1 MKKIGILNKEISD
14 VIASLGHTDEIIICD
29 AGFPI
34 PQGVRRIDLALE
46 KGLPS
51 FLDTLRVI
59 LKELYVEKI
68 VVEKET
74 KDISPKRYEEI
85 MQFFPNVEVE
95 VISHVEFKERSKNVK
110 AIIRTGEFTPY
121 SNLILIAGVIY

>member
-14 VIASLGHTDEIIICD
+14 VIAGLGHTDKIIICD

-34 PQGVRRIDLALE
+34 PQEVRRIDLALE

-59 LKELYVEKI
+59 SKELCVEKI
-68 VVEKET
+68 IVEKET
-74 KDISPKRYEEI
+74 KEVSPKRYEEI
-85 MQFFPNVEVE
+85 IELFPNVEVE
-95 VISHVEFKERSKNVK
+95 VIPHVEFKEKSKNVK

-121 SNLILIAGVIY
+121 SNLMLISGVIY

>member
-14 VIASLGHTDEIIICD
+14 VIAGLGHTDQIIICD

-46 KGLPS
+46 EGLPS

-59 LKELYVEKI
+59 LKELCVEKI
-68 VVEKET
+68 IVEKET
-74 KDISPKRYEEI
+74 KEVSPKRYEEI
-85 MQFFPNVEVE
+85 IELLPNVEVE
-95 VISHVEFKERSKNVK
+95 VIPHVEFKERSKNVK

-121 SNLILIAGVIY
+121 SNVILVAGVIY

>member
-1 MKKIGILNKEISD
+1 LKKIGVLNKEISD
-14 VIASLGHTDEIIICD
+14 VIAGLGHTDQIIICD

-46 KGLPS
+46 EGLPS

-59 LKELYVEKI
+59 LKELSVEKI

-74 KDISPKRYEEI
+74 KEVSPQRYEEI
-85 MQFFPNVEVE
+85 LEFFPNVEVE
-95 VISHVEFKERSKNVK
+95 IIPHAEFKERSKNVK
-110 AIIRTGEFTPY
+110 AIIRTGEFTSY
-121 SNLILIAGVIY
+121 SNLMLIAGVIY

>member
-14 VIASLGHTDEIIICD
+14 VIAGLGHTDQIIICD

-34 PQGVRRIDLALE
+34 PQEVRRIDLALE

-59 LKELYVEKI
+59 LKELCVEKI
-68 VVEKET
+68 IVEKET
-74 KDISPKRYEEI
+74 KEVSPKRYEEI
-85 MQFFPNVEVE
+85 MQFLPNVKVE

>member
-1 MKKIGILNKEISD
+1 LKKIGILNKEISD

>member
-14 VIASLGHTDEIIICD
+14 VIAGLGHTDQIIICD

-34 PQGVRRIDLALE
+34 PQEVRRIDLALE

-59 LKELYVEKI
+59 SKELCVEKI
-68 VVEKET
+68 IVEKET
-74 KDISPKRYEEI
+74 KEVSPKRYEEI
-85 MQFFPNVEVE
+85 IELFPNVEVE
-95 VISHVEFKERSKNVK
+95 VIPHVEFKEKSKNVK

-121 SNLILIAGVIY
+121 SNLMLISGVIY

>member
-14 VIASLGHTDEIIICD
+14 VIAGLGHTDQIIICD

-34 PQGVRRIDLALE
+34 PQEVRRIDLALE

-59 LKELYVEKI
+59 SKELCVEKI

-85 MQFFPNVEVE
+85 MQFLPNVKVE

>member
-14 VIASLGHTDEIIICD
+14 VIAGLGHTDQIIICD

-34 PQGVRRIDLALE
+34 PQEVRRIDLALE

-59 LKELYVEKI
+59 LKELCVEKI
-68 VVEKET
+68 IVEKET
-74 KDISPKRYEEI
+74 KEVSPKRYEEI
-85 MQFFPNVEVE
+85 IELFPNVEVE
-95 VISHVEFKERSKNVK
+95 VIPHVEFKEKSKNVK

-121 SNLILIAGVIY
+121 SNLMLISGVIY

>member
-1 MKKIGILNKEISD
+1 
-14 VIASLGHTDEIIICD
+14 LGHTDQIIICD

-34 PQGVRRIDLALE
+34 PQEVRRIDLALE

-59 LKELYVEKI
+59 LKELCVEKI
-68 VVEKET
+68 IVEKET
-74 KDISPKRYEEI
+74 KEVSPKRYEEI
-85 MQFFPNVEVE
+85 MQFLPNVKVE